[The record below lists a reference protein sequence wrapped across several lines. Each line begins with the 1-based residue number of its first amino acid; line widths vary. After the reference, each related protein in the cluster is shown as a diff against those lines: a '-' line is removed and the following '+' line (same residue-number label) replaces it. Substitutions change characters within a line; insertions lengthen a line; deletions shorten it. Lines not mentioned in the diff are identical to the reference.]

1 MENLYD
7 VAKYFLEL
15 DGRLGKMRL
24 NRLLF
29 YAQAWHLAKHK
40 KPLFKED
47 FRVWKTGPV
56 CKELDVMFG
65 KEYETGTENPLGDSG
80 RLKKKSKKT
89 IEKVSKQYS
98 NFPTWLLGT
107 IPTSEKPFQRAT
119 ENHMKY
125 IPKKWLKEYY
135 GTMRKNSGLKN
146 FRDICLEYNKGK
158 VYFGYWYGGSF

>member
-15 DGRLGKMRL
+15 DGKLRKVRL

-29 YAQAWHLAKHK
+29 YAQAWHLAKYK

-89 IEKVSKQYS
+89 IEKVSNQTWRCG
-98 NFPTWLLGT
+98 FPSLQPW
-107 IPTSEKPFQRAT
+107 
-119 ENHMKY
+119 
-125 IPKKWLKEYY
+125 
-135 GTMRKNSGLKN
+135 
-146 FRDICLEYNKGK
+146 
-158 VYFGYWYGGSF
+158 GGAPPLR

>member
-1 MENLYD
+1 MENPYD

-47 FRVWKTGPV
+47 FRVWKTGHV

-89 IEKVSKQYS
+89 IEKVSKQYR

-119 ENHMKY
+119 EKHMKY

-135 GTMRKNSGLKN
+135 SMMRKKFGLKK
-146 FRDICLEYNKGK
+146 FQRYL
-158 VYFGYWYGGSF
+158 FGI

>member
-15 DGRLGKMRL
+15 DGKLGKMRL
-24 NRLLF
+24 NQLLF
-29 YAQAWHLAKHK
+29 YAQAWYLAKYK

-56 CKELDVMFG
+56 CKELNVMFG
-65 KEYETGTENPLGDSG
+65 KEYETRTENPLEDS
-80 RLKKKSKKT
+80 RWLKKKSKKT
-89 IEKVSKQYS
+89 IEKVSKQYR

-107 IPTSEKPFQRAT
+107 IPTSEKPFHGAT

-125 IPKKWLKEYY
+125 VLKKWLKEYY
-135 GTMRKNSGLKN
+135 GTMRKKI
-146 FRDICLEYNKGK
+146 RA
-158 VYFGYWYGGSF
+158 